1 MKVLIDTS
9 VWSQALR
16 RQNSDAVGLLESRV
30 VDLLKELIHDG
41 RVALLGPVRQE
52 LLSGVKAKVQF
63 EKLQEILRVFPDES
77 LSTAD
82 YELAAQS
89 FNNCRQA
96 GVQGSNTDFL
106 ICAVSI
112 NRQWPV
118 LSLDKDFE
126 LYQKHLP
133 LKLYNAYP

>member
-16 RQNSDAVGLLESRV
+16 RQKVHTNSLIEARA

-52 LLSGVKAKVQF
+52 LLSGVKTKVQF
-63 EKLQEILRVFPDES
+63 ENLLKILGVFPDVP
-77 LSTAD
+77 LSNAD

-89 FNNCRQA
+89 FNQCRQA

-106 ICAVSI
+106 ICAVSM
-112 NRQWPV
+112 NRAWPV

-126 LYQKHLP
+126 RFQKHLP
-133 LKLYNAYP
+133 LSLFRS

>member
-1 MKVLIDTS
+1 VKVLIDTS

-16 RQNSDAVGLLESRV
+16 RQKVHTNSLIEARA

-52 LLSGVKAKVQF
+52 LLSGVKTKVQF
-63 EKLQEILRVFPDES
+63 ENLLKILDVFPDVP
-77 LSTAD
+77 LSNAD

-89 FNNCRQA
+89 FNQCRQA

-106 ICAVSI
+106 ICAASM
-112 NRQWPV
+112 NRAWPV

-126 LYQKHLP
+126 RFQKHLP
-133 LKLYNAYP
+133 LSLFKS

>member
-16 RQNSDAVGLLESRV
+16 RQNAGAGGLLEPPV
-30 VDLLKELIHDG
+30 VDFLKELIHDG
-41 RVALLGPVRQE
+41 RVAMIGPVRQE
-52 LLSGVKAKVQF
+52 LLSGVKTKVQF
-63 EKLQEILRVFPDES
+63 EKLQEILSVFPDES
-77 LSTAD
+77 ISTAD

-89 FNNCRQA
+89 FNNCRHA

>member
-16 RQNSDAVGLLESRV
+16 RQKATSGSLLEAQA

-52 LLSGVKAKVQF
+52 LLSGVKTKDQF
-63 EKLQEILRVFPDES
+63 EILQKILSVFPDVS
-77 LSTAD
+77 LGSSD
-82 YELAAQS
+82 YDLAAQN
-89 FNNCRQA
+89 FNKCRQA

-106 ICAVSI
+106 ICAVSM
-112 NRQWPV
+112 NRAWPV

-126 LYQKHLP
+126 RYQKHLP
-133 LKLYNAYP
+133 LSLYQA

>member
-16 RQNSDAVGLLESRV
+16 RQKATTGSLLESRV
-30 VDLLKELIHDG
+30 VELLKELIHDG

-52 LLSGVKAKVQF
+52 LLSGVKTKDQF
-63 EKLQEILRVFPDES
+63 ATLQKILSVFPDES
-77 LSTAD
+77 LSSAD

-89 FNNCRQA
+89 FNKCRQA

-106 ICAVSI
+106 ICAVAI
-112 NRQWPV
+112 NRAWPV

-126 LYQKHLP
+126 RYQKHLP
-133 LKLYNAYP
+133 LSLFKA

>member
-16 RQNSDAVGLLESRV
+16 RQNATAGSLPESRAV
-30 VDLLKELIHDG
+30 NLLKELIHDG

-63 EKLQEILRVFPDES
+63 EKLQKILSVFPDES

-89 FNNCRQA
+89 STIVDKQACRA
-96 GVQGSNTDFL
+96 RIPTSSFVRSPSTGNGLF
-106 ICAVSI
+106 
-112 NRQWPV
+112 
-118 LSLDKDFE
+118 
-126 LYQKHLP
+126 
-133 LKLYNAYP
+133 

>member
-16 RQNSDAVGLLESRV
+16 RQNADAGGLLEPRV
-30 VDLLKELIHDG
+30 VDFLKELIHDG
-41 RVALLGPVRQE
+41 RVAMIGPVRQE
-52 LLSGVKAKVQF
+52 LLSGVKTKVQF

-126 LYQKHLP
+126 LYQKQLP

>member
-1 MKVLIDTS
+1 MKVLIDTL

-16 RQNSDAVGLLESRV
+16 RQNATAGSLPESRAV
-30 VDLLKELIHDG
+30 NLLKELIHDG

-52 LLSGVKAKVQF
+52 LLSGVKTKVQF

>member
-16 RQNSDAVGLLESRV
+16 RQNATAGSLPESRAV
-30 VDLLKELIHDG
+30 NLLKELIHDG

-52 LLSGVKAKVQF
+52 LLSGVKTKVQF

-112 NRQWPV
+112 NRQWPL
-118 LSLDKDFE
+118 LSLDKVFE

>member
-16 RQNSDAVGLLESRV
+16 RQEATKGSLLESQV

-52 LLSGVKAKVQF
+52 LLSGVKTKEQF
-63 EKLQEILRVFPDES
+63 ETLQKILSVFPDVS
-77 LSTAD
+77 LSSAD

-89 FNNCRQA
+89 FNKCRQA

-106 ICAVSI
+106 ICAVSM
-112 NRQWPV
+112 NRAWPV

-126 LYQKHLP
+126 RYQKSLP
-133 LKLYNAYP
+133 LSLYKA

>member
-16 RQNSDAVGLLESRV
+16 RQNETAGSLPESRAV
-30 VDLLKELIHDG
+30 NLLKELIHDG

-52 LLSGVKAKVQF
+52 LLSGVKKKVQC